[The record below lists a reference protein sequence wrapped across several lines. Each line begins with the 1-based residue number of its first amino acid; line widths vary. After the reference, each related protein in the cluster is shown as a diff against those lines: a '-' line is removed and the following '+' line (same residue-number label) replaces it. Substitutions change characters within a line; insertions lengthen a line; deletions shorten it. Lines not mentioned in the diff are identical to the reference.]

1 MTRTRASARAAG
13 TRFETQIARHLAD
26 QLADDRIERR
36 AKTGSKDRG
45 DIGGVRTPHGGR
57 VVIECKNVSRL
68 SLAGWVTEADTERG
82 NDDALV
88 AVVVSKRHGRG
99 APGDQWVHMTVTD
112 LVALLT
118 GHRDGL
124 AEVAS

>member
-1 MTRTRASARAAG
+1 MTRTRASARVAG

-88 AVVVSKRHGRG
+88 GIVVHKRHGV
-99 APGDQWVHMTVTD
+99 GDAAAQYVTMTVAD

-124 AEVAS
+124 RGDA